1 MTTEP
6 ELGRLNDGLT
16 VLRRV
21 RDYEVL
27 VDEDGNRR
35 PSSQAFIQGGP
46 DGDVSV
52 YLASET
58 TPERITRDYPD
69 TYVAEVDI
77 KTIRDHGLNVERDPI
92 ENDPGHCN
100 ITGRKSRSRTRA
112 IARHSR
118 WTTGFGPTEPGRQS

>member
-6 ELGRLNDGLT
+6 NQGRLDDGLII
-16 VLRRV
+16 LRRV

-27 VDEDGNRR
+27 EDDDGSPR

-46 DGDVSV
+46 EGNVSV

-58 TPERITRDYPD
+58 TPERITRDYPG

-77 KTIRDHGLNVERDPI
+77 RTVREHDLDVERDPV
-92 ENDPGHCN
+92 EGDPGHCN
-100 ITGRKSRSRTRA
+100 ITGRKTRSRTRA
-112 IARHSR
+112 IARSSQ
-118 WTTGFGPTEPGRQS
+118 WATGFGPT